1 MKKIFIFS
9 IAILTLFTTLYYF
22 LLKEPEASYPKPKG
36 YFRIDLP
43 QHDYR
48 EFAPLAPFKIPVSA
62 FAKVEILDRI
72 QSADS
77 CRFNIYYPRLN
88 ARIHCTFLSVKNNI
102 DQLVADAYT
111 FASKHEMKASAIE
124 REMIDFPNRNV
135 FGIQYRIEG
144 EAASPLQLFLTDST
158 TKFLRCALYFETAP
172 NPDSIAPV
180 YQYIE
185 RDLKYL
191 TEHIVWR

>member
-1 MKKIFIFS
+1 MKKIFIIS
-9 IAILTLFTTLYYF
+9 ILILSLFTILYYF
-22 LLKEPEASYPKPKG
+22 LLRDPAPPTPKPIG
-36 YFRIDLP
+36 YYRIDLP
-43 QHDYR
+43 KHDYR
-48 EFAPLAPFKIPVSA
+48 EFTPIAPFSIPVSA
-62 FAKVEILDRI
+62 FAKVEILDRN

-77 CRFNIYYPRLN
+77 CRFNIYYPRLK
-88 ARIHCTFLSVKNNI
+88 ARVHCTYLSVRNNI

-111 FASKHEMKASAIE
+111 FASKHEMKASAIQ
-124 REMIDFPNRNV
+124 REMIDFPDRHV

-185 RDLKYL
+185 RDIQYL
-191 TEHIVWR
+191 TEHLQWR